1 MSSVSQPLSA
11 TSWKQEWISLLAA
24 KLARCTGLI
33 LCPRLVIFCITQI
46 HPRSSVELEQQV
58 VHQVSG
64 GRSHQIDS
72 GVVQSSSQLE
82 VVFWDSKNKTHFT
95 ARWNRHVIMLPVKC
109 VSKWN
114 LFFGLLA
121 SSLKGSFGGIWS
133 NLPWCSLNLCFKE
146 HEHQLV
152 CLS

>member
-11 TSWKQEWISLLAA
+11 TSWMQEWISLLAA
-24 KLARCTGLI
+24 ELARCTGLI

-46 HPRSSVELEQQV
+46 HPRSFVVLELQV
-58 VHQVSG
+58 GHRVSHT
-64 GRSHQIDS
+64 RSHQTDS
-72 GVVQSSSQLE
+72 GVEQSSSQLE
-82 VVFWDSKNKTHFT
+82 VVFCNSKNKTHFT
-95 ARWNRHVIMLPVKC
+95 AGWNRHVIMLPVKC
-109 VSKWN
+109 VSKRS

-133 NLPWCSLNLCFKE
+133 NLPWCSLSFKE
-146 HEHQLV
+146 HEHQLA